1 MWSGKEG
8 GGFKSYDLPRAF
20 LIWSGVMGSRNNLTP
35 VSYKNSL
42 LGELNMAKAKFYAKR
57 KDMRA

>member
-1 MWSGKEG
+1 MIG
-8 GGFKSYDLPRAF
+8 
-20 LIWSGVMGSRNNLTP
+20 SGVMGSRNNLTP